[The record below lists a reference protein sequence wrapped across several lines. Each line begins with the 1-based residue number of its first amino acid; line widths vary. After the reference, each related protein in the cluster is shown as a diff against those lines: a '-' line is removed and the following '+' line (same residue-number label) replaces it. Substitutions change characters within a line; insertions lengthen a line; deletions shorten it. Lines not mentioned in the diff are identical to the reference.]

1 MGFVKGFFEEILE
14 SFTDLLSEVGEIFND
29 LSDDVKNILDDY
41 KESDEADEEGLKS
54 DVDLAALK
62 ISLAKFAE
70 LGGHF
75 VKSFKNSKTEDDDD
89 DDYDEGEEDFDEEE
103 EDYDDE

>member
-1 MGFVKGFFEEILE
+1 MGFAKDFFEEILE

-29 LSDDVKNILDDY
+29 LSDDVKDILDDY
-41 KESDEADEEGLKS
+41 KEGDEGDEAEPKS

-62 ISLAKFAE
+62 VSLAKFAE

-75 VKSFKNSKTEDDDD
+75 AKSFKNSKTEDD
-89 DDYDEGEEDFDEEE
+89 EDCDKE
-103 EDYDDE
+103 EDYDNE